1 MLITMKESEKS
12 FEFTI
17 DNLETLSIKN
27 NWCSWCVNVFISD
40 PSGEWNS
47 CGTGLL
53 SFFGKKKQK
62 STLSKLQSIKDL
74 KTDAESRPPIMI
86 VWEPNMFTM
95 QVRSNKNLANN
106 NKDIKLDPEL
116 KKKLNMNGSDDLI
129 LHCEL
134 KKASQCS
141 LSELVIMWYQE
152 DIGEHLALS
161 FLSAVAIIES
171 W

>member
-1 MLITMKESEKS
+1 MKETTAEKA

-17 DNLETLSIKN
+17 DSLDSLSIRN
-27 NWCSWCVNVFISD
+27 NWCSWCVNVFVSD
-40 PSGEWNS
+40 MTGEWNS

-53 SFFGKKKQK
+53 AFLGKRSSQE
-62 STLSKLQSIKDL
+62 TVSKLSSVNELKSDPNTWDL
-74 KTDAESRPPIMI
+74 STF
-86 VWEPNMFTM
+86 VL
-95 QVRSNKNLANN
+95 QVRSKKNLANN
-106 NKDIKLDPEL
+106 NKGIHVDPEL
-116 KKKLNMNGSDDLI
+116 KRKLSMDASDDQI

-134 KKASQCS
+134 KKAAQCS

-161 FLSAVAIIES
+161 FLSAVAIVES

>member
-1 MLITMKESEKS
+1 MKEGEKS

-27 NWCSWCVNVFISD
+27 NWCSWCVNVFVSD
-40 PSGEWNS
+40 QAGEWNS

-53 SFFGKKKQK
+53 SFYGKKKQK
-62 STLSKLQSIKDL
+62 STLTKLQSIKDL
-74 KTDAESRPPIMI
+74 KTETEGSSKLE
-86 VWEPNMFTM
+86 VWETGMFTM

-106 NKDIKLDPEL
+106 NKDVKLDPDL

-134 KKASQCS
+134 KKASQCT